1 MEASQ
6 ALTVQEKVEG
16 ILLNICLLSVLP
28 SASSSSTHSSSS
40 SYIIAGI
47 TSDALPLVPAVKPV
61 NHAKLVGWS
70 LLCSQHKVP
79 RGWITPTLCREC
91 AFHSTRPS
99 TKEGWSAGRTCRSDQ
114 SEFHFYFVTTGP
126 LASPRDTPKGGSLL
140 LYIEAL
146 GPAGVSGTDIN
157 GNSRWKIGAN
167 QGTSAQV

>member
-16 ILLNICLLSVLP
+16 ILLNICLLRMLP
-28 SASSSSTHSSSS
+28 SASTSSTHSSSS
-40 SYIIAGI
+40 SYSIAGI

-61 NHAKLVGWS
+61 NHAELVGWS

-79 RGWITPTLCREC
+79 RSWITPTLCREC

-99 TKEGWSAGRTCRSDQ
+99 TKVGWSTGRTCRSDQ
-114 SEFHFYFVTTGP
+114 SEFHFDFVTTGP

-140 LYIEAL
+140 LYIEAEYR
-146 GPAGVSGTDIN
+146 GARTSRSV
-157 GNSRWKIGAN
+157 GNRYQWK
-167 QGTSAQV
+167 QPLEDWS